1 MLLDEILPHC
11 DASERHSRW
20 IAAPPDVVWEA
31 LRTVDL
37 GRPWPVRVLMGL
49 RAVPA
54 LLRHPR
60 SAWRRLREP
69 RAPAT
74 LRRVTG
80 YDFALLAEA
89 PGRELVLGIVGRFWT
104 PTGGLVPTDAERFR
118 RPLAPGLAQGAWSF
132 ALAAEDGGTRLSTET
147 RVRCADDAA
156 RRSFARYWR
165 VIRPFSGFLRL
176 VMLREI
182 ARAAEARAAEAARR
196 SA

>member
-1 MLLDEILPHC
+1 
-11 DASERHSRW
+11 
-20 IAAPPDVVWEA
+20 
-31 LRTVDL
+31 
-37 GRPWPVRVLMGL
+37 
-49 RAVPA
+49 VPA

-69 RAPAT
+69 RAPAM
-74 LRRVTG
+74 LRRITG

-118 RPLAPGLAQGAWSF
+118 RPLAPGLAQGAWNF
-132 ALAAEDGGTRLSTET
+132 ALAAENGGTRLSTET
-147 RVRCADDAA
+147 RVRCAEDAA